1 MDNWF
6 ALYTKT
12 NFEKKVTEGLLSND
26 IEAYC
31 PTFKTLKQYSDR
43 KKKVEKILL
52 PNYVFV
58 KLNSRDR
65 DKVFSVNG
73 VVRYV
78 YWLGKPAKVR
88 PVEID
93 QMKNYLNHLY
103 DDFSLN
109 QTKLNTNYKIKA
121 GPFKGVSGSVV
132 DIEKNRI
139 RLELKDLGVI
149 ITLRKNKN

>member
-12 NFEKKVTEGLLSND
+12 NYEKKVTEGLLSNN

-31 PTFKTLKQYSDR
+31 PTFKTVKQYSDR

-58 KLNSRDR
+58 KLHLSDR
-65 DKVFSVNG
+65 AKVFCVKG

-78 YWLGKPAKVR
+78 YWLGEPAKIR
-88 PVEID
+88 SIEIN
-93 QMKNYLNHLY
+93 QMKSHLNYFY
-103 DDFSLN
+103 DDFSLKKI
-109 QTKLNTNYKIKA
+109 KLNTNYKIKD
-121 GPFKGVSGSVV
+121 GPFKGKCGSVV
-132 DIEKNRI
+132 DIKKNKI
-139 RLELKDLGVI
+139 RLELADLGVV
-149 ITLRKNKN
+149 ITLMKYQF